1 MKKSIVLL
9 IILFI
14 CSCSVNRS
22 LKTSTPTSEIL
33 SLSYFEPIAFINYVE
48 KGNKSVPSD
57 SLSAITKHKLDSLMH
72 KHKNRLRLSNELTFE
87 NEISKSIFNSETG
100 RLAEAITRQRS
111 LNGIKITPVIDSV
124 MEKNNTRFAV
134 SVVAVGFGRRKGN
147 YGGQVAKGIGVGI
160 LTLGMVTPVPIRS
173 SLNLYGFIFDSKK
186 DEVTYYNRQIPNKEV
201 SPTDSES
208 MEKLLLELF
217 NGYLYEQE
225 IN

>member
-14 CSCSVNRS
+14 YSCSVNRS

-57 SLSAITKHKLDSLMH
+57 SLSVITKHKLDSLMH
-72 KHKNRLRLSNELTFE
+72 KHKSRLRLSNELTFE

-111 LNGIKITPVIDSV
+111 LNGIKITPVIDSI
-124 MEKNNTRFAV
+124 MEKNNTRFAM

-147 YGGQVAKGIGVGI
+147 YGGKVAKGIGVGI
-160 LTLGMVTPVPIRS
+160 LTLGMVTPVPTKS

>member
-1 MKKSIVLL
+1 MLL

-14 CSCSVNRS
+14 YSCSVNRP

-33 SLSYFEPIAFINYVE
+33 SLSYFDPIAFINYVE
-48 KGNKSVPSD
+48 KGNKSVPID

-72 KHKNRLRLSNELTFE
+72 KHKSRLRLSNELTFE

-111 LNGIKITPVIDSV
+111 LNDIKITPVIDSI
-124 MEKNNTRFAV
+124 MEKNNTRFAM

-160 LTLGMVTPVPIRS
+160 LTLGTVTPVPTKS

-201 SPTDSES
+201 SPTDLES
-208 MEKLLLELF
+208 IEKLLLESF
-217 NGYLYEQE
+217 NGYLYEQK

>member
-1 MKKSIVLL
+1 MLL
-9 IILFI
+9 IFLFI
-14 CSCSVNRS
+14 YSCSVNRP

-33 SLSYFEPIAFINYVE
+33 SLSYFDPIAFINYVE

-72 KHKNRLRLSNELTFE
+72 KHKSRLRLSNELTFE

-111 LNGIKITPVIDSV
+111 LNGIKIKPVIDSI
-124 MEKNNTRFAV
+124 MEKNNTRFAM

-147 YGGQVAKGIGVGI
+147 WRTSSQRYWSGYINPRDGF
-160 LTLGMVTPVPIRS
+160 PVPTKS

-201 SPTDSES
+201 SPTDLES

-217 NGYLYEQE
+217 NGYLYDQK